1 MLRPT
6 IQIHNALTG
15 EDIVREMNDEEFAQY
30 TADIAA
36 EEERRSAE
44 EAEIAEK
51 AAQKAALLGR
61 LGLTEEEFAI
71 LNS

>member
-1 MLRPT
+1 MSRPT

-30 TADIAA
+30 TADITA

-44 EAEIAEK
+44 EAEIVEK
-51 AAQKAALLGR
+51 AAQKTALLER